1 MTTPISEVDL
11 VRSRRAAADG
21 RYCTRCATSATAC
34 LVARL
39 IAGSSFSARLT
50 VAVETPSC
58 AATSFRV
65 PRPLT
70 SPGHP
75 RSPRLPPWL
84 IDCEVKR
91 LHHHKERVNPQLTQQ
106 AGHRTY
112 DAYVSDRPRR

>member
-39 IAGSSFSARLT
+39 IAGASLSARLT
-50 VAVETPSC
+50 VAVETPSS
-58 AATSFRV
+58 AATSFMM

-70 SPGHP
+70 PP
-75 RSPRLPPWL
+75 RPLRPTASSDPRPAQPTRQPWL

-91 LHHHKERVNPQLTQQ
+91 LHHRKQSVNPQYARLIDQ
-106 AGHRTY
+106 
-112 DAYVSDRPRR
+112 